1 MSAAVDLDALVADVM
16 GDFRAFCSLLEI
28 RTKSGGFMPFHYED
42 WFEEQR
48 TFDRARTGRDIALK
62 PRQVGFTTEELAR
75 DLWFALVNRG
85 VNVLI
90 IAHDGD
96 LAEQLF
102 LNLRLFTDQLK
113 AIGLLPRTR
122 YSTKREVVFAE
133 TGSAVRIVEAGDTD
147 RAASKKGRSG
157 TVHRLHAT
165 EFAFWGAASETMA
178 AVMQSVPA
186 DGEVIIESTAN
197 GAGGAFYESVLAA
210 RSGRSGFKL
219 HFFPWYAHEEYRAPI
234 RAGFDSAPRD
244 EWERKLR
251 EHGCDD
257 QQIAWWRSKVDDPN
271 IGLEK
276 MLQEFPVDEGSCFRV
291 AGNTWLPADA
301 LDWMAQ
307 WTRDPL
313 REAPIAWKGRRY
325 EPARIYAEPAAGRA
339 YVVFGDVSEGVA
351 QDGSAAVVLDRATGE
366 TAATWWSDATEPGDF
381 GAVLGALGYLYG
393 VALVGVERNNNGHA
407 TIDRLRTDVRYPS
420 LYVAQDG
427 REGWLTNSATRPI
440 LFDDLGL
447 AIRERAAFTPDAD
460 VVAECKTLVRDKDGK
475 PRARGKLAKS
485 KDSCRDDR
493 FIAWAGAWQM
503 RQQPQWTVGRSISVK
518 GL

>member
-1 MSAAVDLDALVADVM
+1 MNAAADIDTLVADVM

-42 WFEEQR
+42 WFKEQR
-48 TFDRARTGRDIALK
+48 TFDRERTGRDIALK

-75 DLWFALVNRG
+75 DLWFAIVRRG

-102 LNLRLFTDQLK
+102 VNLRLFADQLK

-122 YSTKREVVFAE
+122 YSTKRELVFADS
-133 TGSAVRIVEAGDTD
+133 GSAVRIVEAGETE
-147 RAASKKGRSG
+147 RSASKKGRSG

-165 EFAFWGAASETMA
+165 EFAFWGAAAETMA
-178 AVMQSVPA
+178 AVMQSVPS

-219 HFFPWYAHEEYRAPI
+219 HFFPWYAHDEYRETP
-234 RAGFDSAPRD
+234 REGFDPAPRD
-244 EWERKLR
+244 EWEQRLR
-251 EHGCDD
+251 ANGCDD
-257 QQIAWWRSKVDDPN
+257 SQIAWWRSKVDDPN

-291 AGNTWLPADA
+291 AGNTWLPAEV
-301 LDWMAQ
+301 LDKLAAFV
-307 WTRDPL
+307 
-313 REAPIAWKGRRY
+313 REPIRNAPIAWKGRRY
-325 EPARIYAEPAAGRA
+325 EPANIYAEPQPGRG

-351 QDGSAAVVLDRATGE
+351 RDGSAACVLDRISGE
-366 TAATWWSDATEPGDF
+366 TVATWWSDTTEPGDF

-420 LYVAQDG
+420 LYVAGDG
-427 REGWLTNSATRPI
+427 REGWVTNGATRPV
-440 LFDDLGL
+440 LFDDLGF
-447 AIRERAAFTPDAD
+447 AIRDGSAWTPDAETLS
-460 VVAECKTLVRDKDGK
+460 ECKTLIRDRDGK
-475 PRARGKLAKS
+475 PRARGKLAKA
-485 KDSCRDDR
+485 KDACRDDR

-503 RQQPQWTVGRSISVK
+503 RQQPSWTVGAIRVK